1 MRIGV
6 TLRNVTEKG
15 GVGLYTRNILKN
27 LLKVDKD
34 NQYILFYKGKKRETS
49 FSNYP
54 NVEEQWI
61 NAPSKILWDQI
72 FVLFSALKSRID
84 LLFSPKWALP
94 LILPYKK
101 TVTVVPDVGY
111 YLYPEFY
118 GLKDILYLKYM
129 VLLYLRKATRVIA
142 VSHTSKKD
150 IIKFTGV
157 DKSKIVAIYL
167 AVEDTFTKPLNSPF
181 IEKVKT
187 KYALPPQFILHV
199 GLIYP
204 EKNVERLI
212 QAFAKV
218 AEKFPHKLVLVGGFR
233 WRYEGVFKLIEKFD
247 LKDKVIITNWI
258 PRSELPVFYKLA
270 DLFAFPSLYE
280 GFGMP
285 VLEAMTC
292 GCPVVT
298 SSTGAT
304 PEIAG
309 DAALLVDPTSVDEI
323 YKTTVRV
330 LEDEKLREELVS
342 KGYARAKKFS
352 WEKSARETLSVFKE
366 IEKINGNAKISMRG
380 R

>member
-6 TLRNVTEKG
+6 MLRNVGEKG
-15 GVGLYTRNILKN
+15 GVGLYTRNIVKN
-27 LLKVDKD
+27 LLEIDKD
-34 NQYILFYKGKKRETS
+34 NQYVLFYQGKRRKTS
-49 FSNYP
+49 FSGYS

-61 NAPSKILWDQI
+61 NVPYKMLWDQI
-72 FVLFSALKSRID
+72 FIPFSALKSRID
-84 LLFSPKWALP
+84 LLFSPKWTVPLVLP
-94 LILPYKK
+94 CK
-101 TVTVVPDVGY
+101 TVIVVPDVGY

-118 GLKDILYLKYM
+118 GLKDILYLKFIIP
-129 VLLYLRKATRVIA
+129 LYLRKTTRIIA

-157 DKSKIVAIYL
+157 DKSKIVAIHV
-167 AVEDTFTKPLNSPF
+167 ATDIFTGPLNSSF

-187 KYALPPQFILHV
+187 KYALPSRFILHV
-199 GLIYP
+199 GIIYP

-233 WRYEGVFKLIEKFD
+233 WKYSRVFGLIEEFN

-258 PRSELPVFYKLA
+258 PRSELPAFYKLA

-280 GFGMP
+280 GFGVP
-285 VLEAMTC
+285 VLEAMAC

-304 PEIAG
+304 PEIVG
-309 DAALLVDPTSVDEI
+309 DAALIVNPKSVDEI
-323 YKTTVRV
+323 YKATVRV
-330 LEDEKLREELVS
+330 LEDEKLKKELVS

-366 IEKINGNAKISMRG
+366 LEG
-380 R
+380 

>member
-6 TLRNVTEKG
+6 TLRNVGEKG

-27 LLKVDKD
+27 LLEIDKD
-34 NQYILFYKGKKRETS
+34 NQYVLFYQGKRRKTS
-49 FSNYP
+49 FSGYS

-61 NAPSKILWDQI
+61 NVPYKMLWDQI
-72 FVLFSALKSRID
+72 FIPFSALKSRID
-84 LLFSPKWALP
+84 LLFSPKWTVPLVLP
-94 LILPYKK
+94 CK
-101 TVTVVPDVGY
+101 TVAVVPDVGY
-111 YLYPEFY
+111 YLHPEFY
-118 GLKDILYLKYM
+118 GLKDILYLKFIIP
-129 VLLYLRKATRVIA
+129 LYLRKTTRIIA

-157 DKSKIVAIYL
+157 DKSKIVAVHVATDI
-167 AVEDTFTKPLNSPF
+167 FTGPLNSSF

-187 KYALPPQFILHV
+187 KYALPSRFILHV
-199 GLIYP
+199 GIIYP

-233 WRYEGVFKLIEKFD
+233 WKYGGVFNLIEKFN
-247 LKDKVIITNWI
+247 LKDKVIMTNWI
-258 PRSELPVFYKLA
+258 PRSELPAFYKLA

-280 GFGMP
+280 GFGVP
-285 VLEAMTC
+285 VLEAMAC

-304 PEIAG
+304 PEVVG
-309 DAALLVDPTSVDEI
+309 DAALIVNPKSVDEI
-323 YKTTVRV
+323 YKATVRV
-330 LEDEKLREELVS
+330 LEDEKLKKELVS

-366 IEKINGNAKISMRG
+366 LEG
-380 R
+380 

>member
-6 TLRNVTEKG
+6 MLRNVGEKG

-27 LLKVDKD
+27 LLKIDKD
-34 NQYILFYKGKKRETS
+34 NQYVLFYQGKKRKTS
-49 FSNYP
+49 FSGYS

-61 NAPSKILWDQI
+61 NVPYKMLWDQI
-72 FVLFSALKSRID
+72 FIPFSALKSRID
-84 LLFSPKWALP
+84 LLFSPKWTVPLVLP
-94 LILPYKK
+94 CK
-101 TVTVVPDVGY
+101 TVTVVPEVGY
-111 YLYPEFY
+111 YLHPEFY
-118 GLKDILYLKYM
+118 GLKDILYLKFIIP
-129 VLLYLRKATRVIA
+129 LYLRKATRIIA

-157 DKSKIVAIYL
+157 DKSKIVAVHVATDI
-167 AVEDTFTKPLNSPF
+167 FTGPLNSSF

-187 KYALPPQFILHV
+187 KYALPSRFILHV
-199 GLIYP
+199 GIIYP

-212 QAFAKV
+212 QAFVKI

-233 WRYEGVFKLIEKFD
+233 WKYTEIFNLIEKFN
-247 LKDKVIITNWI
+247 LKDKVIMTNWI

-280 GFGMP
+280 GFGVP
-285 VLEAMTC
+285 VLEAMAC

-304 PEIAG
+304 PEVVG
-309 DAALLVDPTSVDEI
+309 DAALVVNPRSVDEI
-323 YKTTVRV
+323 YKATVRV
-330 LEDEKLREELVS
+330 LEDEKLKKELVS

-366 IEKINGNAKISMRG
+366 LEG
-380 R
+380 